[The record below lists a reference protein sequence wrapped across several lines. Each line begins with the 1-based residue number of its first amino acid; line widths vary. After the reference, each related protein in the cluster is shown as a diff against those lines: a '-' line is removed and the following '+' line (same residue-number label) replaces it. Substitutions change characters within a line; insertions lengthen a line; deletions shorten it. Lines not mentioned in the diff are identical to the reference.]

1 MQNLGANRVYYGQL
15 ENRELSK
22 SLSNSRPFC
31 CRLFTDAAYLVILS
45 GKVNNYY
52 VSEAGY
58 VT

>member
-31 CRLFTDAAYLVILS
+31 CRLFTDAAYLVIS

-52 VSEAGY
+52 ASEASY

>member
-31 CRLFTDAAYLVILS
+31 RLFTDAAYLVILN
-45 GKVNNYY
+45 GKVNNNYA
-52 VSEAGY
+52 SEASY